1 MSSCVIKRNKE
12 GKITR
17 VLTPSGEVSTLF
29 DKIAG
34 IAAVSDLDK
43 AAEAY
48 MTAYNDKFRSK
59 FGDWVSNAKI
69 EGLRSSLRFRT
80 SSQLFEEYPTW
91 LSGQTTST
99 GQHSTQITST
109 VNTYK
114 KIGDFISNEGLEGK
128 SVLDASSGLGV
139 GTQALRDMGMDVD
152 DVEPYP
158 SSKRIPPTYSRYED
172 IDKKYDYIISNAVLN
187 VIPDDWRSDVLKSM
201 ADKLK
206 VGGKLFIN
214 VRDAKGVSAQKQKIE
229 LDDPSEILVTD
240 SKGNIR
246 AYQKGFTR
254 SSLKEYVER
263 ELGGMFEVE
272 TANPGNSGMASGMTA
287 VVVTRKRPG
296 DLRFRGVSE
305 VKAGMSEKVS
315 GLAKLGTTVNIVSID
330 DIRSEV
336 SDHDYAD
343 MMSKSKGWYDTDT
356 DTITIV
362 ADNIEDEQ
370 DLERTILHE
379 VVAHKGLRDLLGNR
393 FDDTMRKIFDS
404 MDEADQRSYLDRYGD
419 QVIAAEEFMA
429 TLAESNPN
437 SSLWDKIISFVRD
450 ALRSM
455 GIDIKMNDTD
465 MRTLLTRSRDR
476 LSEVDKELSKPMNQ
490 INNLLAYDSG
500 EPRLFFRS
508 DDGKIHESY
517 ANAIKGSSG
526 GRVEAGFLAGS
537 VEESDVPSGTADIS
551 FGSSSITLN
560 NSESFIPILGISSD
574 SNISTRGG
582 FVNYLIKKGLL
593 SGERTRL
600 GDRYYLTGA
609 GNSDGLKIYNAMDA
623 LSRLRN
629 RFGSQ
634 SSEMNV
640 LGSIGFDTE
649 VSNDLDLITT
659 SGEKVTVS
667 RSEIKGMLRQ
677 GKFEELND
685 KYDGFMELALSLMM
699 EDNALYGSNVRG
711 VIENEKAED
720 LQNRTDITN
729 ILSTLGIRVMGMSEY
744 MDKYKMRNG
753 VEPSARALSDMAN
766 GVIALAEGATV
777 EDLNEEVAHFL
788 IDTYRNQQEIDEV
801 LDSVVG
807 TPLWNQFAGRYYE
820 VYGKEYQGEELD
832 RMVKREILGKT
843 LAQRFVPGMEQAVED
858 LASSED
864 AQLSLF
870 GRIIRAIR
878 NFFSTQRS
886 DLNKVLDR
894 IKESALAD
902 DPSAFDVLLL
912 KDSDHLMYSLSDV
925 DVANKL
931 IKNGRSLERLYTRLQ
946 RMRSSQSQRIGE
958 SISLLRDIGEK
969 VRQVGG
975 ELNKNNNLLST
986 KSVIA
991 TAKAEVEYLVTVA
1004 SSLRK
1009 SGKGLDYE
1017 TIQVIDNVYGEIV
1030 PLIRNLRGF
1039 VNNQAADYYG
1049 SNKVGMVEDMDDILR
1064 MAETSMS
1071 DINALRSDRN
1081 EDWLDGQL
1089 RMFNIPERYWNG
1101 IKKLINNI
1109 HKDINVM
1116 SRFFGTLEHSGNA
1129 ILGMLGQRLA
1139 KAHNEAHTEGISN
1152 INKMTRMMKERGWGI
1167 KDNEDLIQKINGKN
1181 SDYLD
1186 SSRDFAKYDLLY
1198 RTEQAKAIID
1208 IYDLKNVMGKTEK
1221 QLIDLLL
1228 SDRGLKV
1235 KTRDDIVGYDGD
1247 KPITKEVYH
1256 VFKPTIQNFDISDM
1270 TFEDQQ
1276 RYLDAINRW
1285 LDENRE
1291 KPMVQAY
1298 YDKIEKVN
1306 KKVEERLGRRVSQA
1320 TSDFM
1325 TRIRR
1330 SRYVAMDKFVRNGKV
1345 DWKAFQSD
1353 PIAWRSYLD
1362 ILRDR
1367 AIAKSEWYSDGTPKE
1382 EGSEALMMSEEIKAW
1397 DEAWAEEFG
1406 NTNEGRKAS
1415 AEFKEILRGIE
1426 RSEGGKAAFEFLLAG
1441 GHLGF
1446 SKDMWGSEEGDY
1458 YENLVDKITEQ
1469 SVSSSRIEKAEEAMA
1484 TINEINDQLRPL
1496 LIQYRD
1502 STRYGEYDFDR
1513 LRGSASLRKI
1523 NELYDRL
1530 AEAKSVINAAASA
1543 EAIEMDMP
1551 DTVESGVTDSY
1562 RNALRDAMAY
1572 DKGMDEIKFAK
1583 EHMSARSR
1591 SQVDRMAAKLSRKK
1605 PSWTTVEVSFLRR
1618 KYGPDFNNKLANDI
1632 AMGKTDKILVEYA
1645 RTRLYPY
1652 MRKYS
1657 PKGYS
1662 DFIRKINNGIYKVS
1676 EFFDAIENGISE
1688 KESVSRFGF
1697 DINMIDLTINN
1708 QWLDE
1713 ADAESSFRNPNY
1725 NPDLGYGYHTPR
1737 FDKYKNEAFFK
1748 KYGIT
1753 NEGEEATINKDKW
1766 EMRKELL
1773 NISRK
1778 AMEDYDERFRN
1789 IYQIPQISKG
1799 GVERM
1804 VQAGVDPKAAI
1815 GNAVR
1820 DIVGERVDDP
1830 IHGQG
1835 QDLGGIDEND
1845 NKYRMIPKY
1854 YLSKLENANDV
1865 SHDFAYS
1872 YSMLSLQATAYKYKR
1887 AALDDVMGYRN
1898 MMLETQYDGGKN
1910 PEATHAYRMFQD
1922 WVNASIYDVRINNKR
1937 AEWNIGNYKV
1947 DLNKLALMFTKFV
1960 SKSNLGFSPFV
1971 AATGALT
1978 GQANFLLEGMVG
1990 QYISKDSMKYAY
2002 GEARKQLSTYV
2013 SEIGDINRTNKLYV
2027 VGEALGVFNVRNRVR
2042 SAAYNKI
2049 WRTLFRDLPFKM
2061 MEVLNS
2067 PLDPQV
2073 IISVMDDTR
2082 LYEGQFWSYSNFK
2095 EMMMKD
2101 RNMSANE
2108 AKRDWE
2114 RLRDYS
2120 MWNMVDVKDGKI
2132 VAKNEANKDII
2143 DRYIPTLSSRVRSM
2157 VQICDGALNEQNR
2170 VGASRNAILNMVLPH
2185 RGWFI
2190 LAVQRAYKK
2199 AGFNFQTNQFE
2210 EGYMR
2215 TLWRFA
2221 GDIYN
2226 MMSEGRMREIH
2237 DVLKEYHSLNPYEQT
2252 NIKRSLVNMAVFAT
2266 MIAIG
2271 RALMGYRED
2280 NEDSWF
2286 GQFITYIGFRTI
2298 NEIASQTSPFMELNA
2313 IDMLQDPLVTAR
2325 KLGDLTDPRNW
2336 DPFATVQTGVYKG
2349 ESKLWRQLMK
2359 FSFGKQWYNI
2369 KTARDIK
2376 QTSDYWLMT
2385 NGMTMGFF
2393 LGGRDKDESGEDANW
2408 YFDRG
2413 R

>member
-59 FGDWVSNAKI
+59 FGDWVSNAKR

-296 DLRFRGVSE
+296 DLRFRDVSE

-455 GIDIKMNDTD
+455 GLDIKMNDTD

-508 DDGKIHESY
+508 DDGKIHDSY
-517 ANAIKGSSG
+517 ANVIKGSSG
-526 GRVEAGFLAGS
+526 GRIEAGFLAGS

-560 NSESFIPILGISSD
+560 NSESFIPVLGISSG

-593 SGERTRL
+593 SGERIRL

-629 RFGSQ
+629 RFGSM

-649 VSNDLDLITT
+649 VNNDLDLITT

-677 GKFEELND
+677 GKFEELNN

-801 LDSVVG
+801 LDSVVD

-1089 RMFNIPERYWNG
+1089 RMFNIPERYWDG
-1101 IKKLINNI
+1101 IKKLVNNI

-1139 KAHNEAHTEGISN
+1139 KAHNEAHIEGISN

-1256 VFKPTIQNFDISDM
+1256 VFKPTIQNFDISNM

-1397 DEAWAEEFG
+1397 DEAWSEEFG

-1469 SVSSSRIEKAEEAMA
+1469 SVSSSRIKKVEEAMA

-1562 RNALRDAMAY
+1562 RNALRDAMVY

-1583 EHMSARSR
+1583 GHMSARSR
-1591 SQVDRMAAKLSRKK
+1591 SQVDRMAAKLSRKN

-1632 AMGKTDKILVEYA
+1632 AMGKADKILVEYA

-1652 MRKYS
+1652 MRRYS

-1662 DFIRKINNGIYKVS
+1662 GFVRKINNGTYKVS
-1676 EFFDAIENGISE
+1676 EFFDAIENGISKE
-1688 KESVSRFGF
+1688 ESVSRFGF
-1697 DINMIDLTINN
+1697 DINMIDLSINN
-1708 QWLDE
+1708 QWLEE

-1820 DIVGERVDDP
+1820 DIVDERVDDP

-1854 YLSKLENANDV
+1854 YLSKLENADDV

-1872 YSMLSLQATAYKYKR
+1872 YSMLSLQATSYKYKR

-2002 GEARKQLSTYV
+2002 GEAQKQLSTYV

-2298 NEIASQTSPFMELNA
+2298 NEIASQASPFMELNA

>member
-59 FGDWVSNAKI
+59 FGDWVSNAKR

-296 DLRFRGVSE
+296 DLRFRDVSE

-455 GIDIKMNDTD
+455 GLDIKMNDTD

-508 DDGKIHESY
+508 DDGKIHDSY
-517 ANAIKGSSG
+517 ANVIKGSSG
-526 GRVEAGFLAGS
+526 GRIEAGFLAGS

-560 NSESFIPILGISSD
+560 NSESFIPVLGISSG

-593 SGERTRL
+593 SGERIRL

-629 RFGSQ
+629 RFGSM

-649 VSNDLDLITT
+649 VNNDLDLITT

-677 GKFEELND
+677 GKFEELNN

-801 LDSVVG
+801 LDSVVD

-1208 IYDLKNVMGKTEK
+1208 IYDLKNVTGKTEK

-1256 VFKPTIQNFDISDM
+1256 IFKPTIQNFDISDM

-1276 RYLDAINRW
+1276 RYLDTINKW

-1469 SVSSSRIEKAEEAMA
+1469 SVSSSRIEKVEEAMA

-1562 RNALRDAMAY
+1562 RNALRDAMVY

-1583 EHMSARSR
+1583 GHMSARSR
-1591 SQVDRMAAKLSRKK
+1591 SQVDRMAAKLSRKN

-1632 AMGKTDKILVEYA
+1632 AMGKADKILVEYA

-1652 MRKYS
+1652 MRRYS

-1662 DFIRKINNGIYKVS
+1662 GFVRKINNGTYKVS
-1676 EFFDAIENGISE
+1676 EFFDAIENGISKE
-1688 KESVSRFGF
+1688 ESVSRFGF

-1835 QDLGGIDEND
+1835 QDLGGLDEND

-2002 GEARKQLSTYV
+2002 GEAQKQLSTYV

>member
-59 FGDWVSNAKI
+59 FGDWVSNAKR

-296 DLRFRGVSE
+296 DLRFRDVSE
-305 VKAGMSEKVS
+305 VKADMSEKVS

-455 GIDIKMNDTD
+455 GLDIKMNDTD

-508 DDGKIHESY
+508 DDGKIHDSY
-517 ANAIKGSSG
+517 ANVIKGSSG
-526 GRVEAGFLAGS
+526 GRIEAGFLAGS

-560 NSESFIPILGISSD
+560 NSDSFIPVLGISSD

-593 SGERTRL
+593 SGERIRL

-629 RFGSQ
+629 RFGSM

-649 VSNDLDLITT
+649 VNNDLDLITT

-677 GKFEELND
+677 GKFEELNN

-753 VEPSARALSDMAN
+753 VDPSARALSDMAN

-777 EDLNEEVAHFL
+777 EDLNEEVSHFL
-788 IDTYRNQQEIDEV
+788 IDTYRNQQEIDEI
-801 LDSVVG
+801 LDSVEG
-807 TPLWNQFAGRYYE
+807 TSLWNQFAGRYYE

-858 LASSED
+858 LASDED

-870 GRIIRAIR
+870 GRMVRAIR
-878 NFFSTQRS
+878 NFFSSQRS

-912 KDSDHLMYSLSDV
+912 KDNGHLMYSLSDV

-931 IKNGRSLERLYTRLQ
+931 IRNGRSLERLYARLQ

-958 SISLLRDIGEK
+958 SITLLRDIGEK

-975 ELNKNNNLLST
+975 ELSKNNNLLST
-986 KSVIA
+986 KSVVA

-1004 SSLRK
+1004 NSLRK
-1009 SGKGLDYE
+1009 SDKGLDYE

-1039 VNNQAADYYG
+1039 VNNQAADYY
-1049 SNKVGMVEDMDDILR
+1049 SNDKVGMVEDMDDILR

-1139 KAHNEAHTEGISN
+1139 KAYNDAHVEGVAN
-1152 INKMTRMMKERGWGI
+1152 INKMTKMMKERGWGI

-1256 VFKPTIQNFDISDM
+1256 IFKPTIQNFDISDM

-1298 YDKIEKVN
+1298 YDKIENVN

-1325 TRIRR
+1325 SRIRR
-1330 SRYVAMDKFVRNGKV
+1330 SRYVAMDKFVKDGKV
-1345 DWKAFQSD
+1345 DWSAFQSD

-1382 EGSEALMMSEEIKAW
+1382 AGSEALMMSEEIKAW
-1397 DEAWAEEFG
+1397 DEAWTEEFG

-1469 SVSSSRIEKAEEAMA
+1469 SVSSSRIEKVEEAMA

-1591 SQVDRMAAKLSRKK
+1591 SQVDRMAAKLSQKN
-1605 PSWTTVEVSFLRR
+1605 PSWTSMETMFLRK
-1618 KYGPDFNNKLANDI
+1618 KYGPDFSDKLANDI
-1632 AMGKTDKILVEYA
+1632 AMGKANEVLVEYA

-1662 DFIRKINNGIYKVS
+1662 DFVRKINNGTYKVS
-1676 EFFDAIENGISE
+1676 EFFDAIENGISKE
-1688 KESVSRFGF
+1688 ESVSRFGF

-1773 NISRK
+1773 NISRR

-1835 QDLGGIDEND
+1835 QDLGGLDEND

-1854 YLSKLENANDV
+1854 YLSKLENADDV

-1872 YSMLSLQATAYKYKR
+1872 YSMLSLQATSYKYKR

-1937 AEWNIGNYKV
+1937 TEWNIGNYKV

-2002 GEARKQLSTYV
+2002 GEAQKQLSTYV

-2120 MWNMVDVKDGKI
+2120 IWNLVNVKDGKI

-2190 LAVQRAYKK
+2190 LAIQRAYKK

-2226 MMSEGRMREIH
+2226 MMSEGRMKEIH

-2252 NIKRSLVNMAVFAT
+2252 NIKRSLINMAVFAT

-2393 LGGRDKDESGEDANW
+2393 LGGRNKDESGEDANW

>member
-59 FGDWVSNAKI
+59 FGDWVSNAKR

-296 DLRFRGVSE
+296 DLRFRDVSE

-455 GIDIKMNDTD
+455 GLDIKMNDTD

-508 DDGKIHESY
+508 DDGKIHDSY
-517 ANAIKGSSG
+517 ANVIKGSSG
-526 GRVEAGFLAGS
+526 GRIEAGFLAGS

-560 NSESFIPILGISSD
+560 NSESFIPVLGISSG

-593 SGERTRL
+593 SGERIRL

-629 RFGSQ
+629 RFGSM

-649 VSNDLDLITT
+649 VNNDLDLITT

-677 GKFEELND
+677 GKFEELNN

-801 LDSVVG
+801 LDSVVD

-1089 RMFNIPERYWNG
+1089 RMFNIPERYWDG
-1101 IKKLINNI
+1101 IKKLVNNI

-1208 IYDLKNVMGKTEK
+1208 IYDLKNVTGKTEK

-1256 VFKPTIQNFDISDM
+1256 IFKPTIQNFDISDM

-1276 RYLDAINRW
+1276 RYLDTINKW

-1469 SVSSSRIEKAEEAMA
+1469 SVSSSRIEKVEEAMA

-1591 SQVDRMAAKLSRKK
+1591 SQVERMASKLSRKN
-1605 PSWTTVEVSFLRR
+1605 PSWTTVEVAFFRK

-1632 AMGKTDKILVEYA
+1632 AMGKANSILIEYA

-1662 DFIRKINNGIYKVS
+1662 DFVRKINNGTYKVS
-1676 EFFDAIENGISE
+1676 EFFDAIENGISKE
-1688 KESVSRFGF
+1688 ESVSRFGF

-1854 YLSKLENANDV
+1854 YLSKLENADDV

-1872 YSMLSLQATAYKYKR
+1872 YSMLSLQATSYKYKR

-2002 GEARKQLSTYV
+2002 GEAQKQLSTYV

>member
-1 MSSCVIKRNKE
+1 MSSCVIKRNSK

-59 FGDWVSNAKI
+59 FGDWVSNAKR

-139 GTQALRDMGMDVD
+139 GTQALRDMGMNVD

-296 DLRFRGVSE
+296 DLRFRDVSE

-455 GIDIKMNDTD
+455 GLDIKMNDTD

-508 DDGKIHESY
+508 DDGKIHDSY

-526 GRVEAGFLAGS
+526 GRIEAGFLAGS

-551 FGSSSITLN
+551 FGLSSITLN
-560 NSESFIPILGISSD
+560 NSDSFIPVLGISSD

-582 FVNYLIKKGLL
+582 FINYLIKKGML
-593 SGERTRL
+593 SGERIRL

-609 GNSDGLKIYNAMDA
+609 GNSDGLKIYNAMNA
-623 LSRLRN
+623 LSSLRN

-667 RSEIKGMLRQ
+667 RPEIKGMLRQ
-677 GKFEELND
+677 GKFEELNN

-729 ILSTLGIRVMGMSEY
+729 ILSTLGVRVMGMSEY

-753 VEPSARALSDMAN
+753 VDPSARALSDMAN

-807 TPLWNQFAGRYYE
+807 TSLWNQFAGRYYE

-858 LASSED
+858 LTSSED

-1009 SGKGLDYE
+1009 SDKGLDYE

-1049 SNKVGMVEDMDDILR
+1049 VNKVGMVEDMDDILR

-1071 DINALRSDRN
+1071 DINALKSDRN

-1101 IKKLINNI
+1101 IKKLVDNI

-1139 KAHNEAHTEGISN
+1139 KAHSEAHTEGISN

-1208 IYDLKNVMGKTEK
+1208 IYDLKNVTGKTEK

-1228 SDRGLKV
+1228 SDRGLNV

-1469 SVSSSRIEKAEEAMA
+1469 SVSSSRIEKVEEAMA

-1591 SQVDRMAAKLSRKK
+1591 SQVERMASKLSRKN

-1632 AMGKTDKILVEYA
+1632 AMGKADKILVEYA

-1662 DFIRKINNGIYKVS
+1662 GFVRKINNGTYKVS
-1676 EFFDAIENGISE
+1676 EFFDAMENGISKE
-1688 KESVSRFGF
+1688 ESVSRFGF
-1697 DINMIDLTINN
+1697 DINMIDLSINN
-1708 QWLDE
+1708 QWLEE

-1835 QDLGGIDEND
+1835 QDLGELDEND

-1854 YLSKLENANDV
+1854 YLSKLENADDV

-1872 YSMLSLQATAYKYKR
+1872 YSMLSLQATSYKYKR

-1898 MMLETQYDGGKN
+1898 KMLEIQYDGGKN

-1937 AEWNIGNYKV
+1937 AEWNIGNYRV

-2002 GEARKQLSTYV
+2002 GEAQKQLSTYV

-2067 PLDPQV
+2067 PLGPQV

-2108 AKRDWE
+2108 AKRNWE

-2157 VQICDGALNEQNR
+2157 AQICDGALNEQNQ
-2170 VGASRNAILNMVLPH
+2170 VGASRNAILNMALLH

-2190 LAVQRAYKK
+2190 LAIQRAYKK

-2226 MMSEGRMREIH
+2226 MMSEGRMKEIH

-2252 NIKRSLVNMAVFAT
+2252 NIKRSLINMAVFAT

-2359 FSFGKQWYNI
+2359 FSFGKQWYNV

>member
-59 FGDWVSNAKI
+59 FGDWVSNAKR

-229 LDDPSEILVTD
+229 LDDPSEIFVTD

-296 DLRFRGVSE
+296 DLRFRDVSE

-455 GIDIKMNDTD
+455 GLDIKMNDTD

-508 DDGKIHESY
+508 DDGKIHDSY
-517 ANAIKGSSG
+517 ANVIKGSSG
-526 GRVEAGFLAGS
+526 GRIEAGFLAGS

-560 NSESFIPILGISSD
+560 NSESFIPVLGISSG

-593 SGERTRL
+593 SGERIRL

-629 RFGSQ
+629 RFGSM

-649 VSNDLDLITT
+649 VNNDLDLITT

-677 GKFEELND
+677 GKFEELNN
-685 KYDGFMELALSLMM
+685 KYDGFMELSLSLMM

-1139 KAHNEAHTEGISN
+1139 KAHNEAHIEGISN

-1208 IYDLKNVMGKTEK
+1208 IYDLKNVTGKTEK

-1228 SDRGLKV
+1228 SDRGLNV

-1330 SRYVAMDKFVRNGKV
+1330 SRYVAMGKFVRNGKV

-1469 SVSSSRIEKAEEAMA
+1469 SVSSSRIEKVEEAMA

-1530 AEAKSVINAAASA
+1530 AEAKSVINAAAFA

-1562 RNALRDAMAY
+1562 RNALRDAMVY

-1583 EHMSARSR
+1583 GHMSARSR
-1591 SQVDRMAAKLSRKK
+1591 SQVDRMAAKLSRKN

-1632 AMGKTDKILVEYA
+1632 AMGKANSILIEYA

-1662 DFIRKINNGIYKVS
+1662 DFVRKINNGTYKVS
-1676 EFFDAIENGISE
+1676 EFFDAMENGISKE
-1688 KESVSRFGF
+1688 ESVSRFGF
-1697 DINMIDLTINN
+1697 DINMIDLSINN
-1708 QWLDE
+1708 QWLEE

-1835 QDLGGIDEND
+1835 QDLGELDEND

-1854 YLSKLENANDV
+1854 YLSKLENADDV

-1872 YSMLSLQATAYKYKR
+1872 YSMLSLQAAAYKHKR

-1937 AEWNIGNYKV
+1937 IEWNVGSYKV

-2002 GEARKQLSTYV
+2002 GEAQKQLSTYV

-2108 AKRDWE
+2108 VKRDWE

>member
-59 FGDWVSNAKI
+59 FGDWVSNAKR

-296 DLRFRGVSE
+296 DLRFRDVSE

-455 GIDIKMNDTD
+455 GLDIKMNDTD

-508 DDGKIHESY
+508 DDGKIHDSY
-517 ANAIKGSSG
+517 ANVIKGSSG
-526 GRVEAGFLAGS
+526 GRIEAGFLAGS

-560 NSESFIPILGISSD
+560 NSESFIPVLGISSG

-593 SGERTRL
+593 SGERIRL

-629 RFGSQ
+629 RFGSM

-649 VSNDLDLITT
+649 VNNDLDLITT

-677 GKFEELND
+677 GKFEELNN

-801 LDSVVG
+801 LDSVVD

-1139 KAHNEAHTEGISN
+1139 KAHNEAHIEGISN

-1256 VFKPTIQNFDISDM
+1256 VFKPTIQNFDISNM

-1397 DEAWAEEFG
+1397 DEAWSEEFG

-1469 SVSSSRIEKAEEAMA
+1469 SVSSSRIEKVEEAMA

-1562 RNALRDAMAY
+1562 RNALRDAMVY

-1583 EHMSARSR
+1583 GHMSARSR
-1591 SQVDRMAAKLSRKK
+1591 SQVDRMAAKLSRKN

-1632 AMGKTDKILVEYA
+1632 AMGKADKILVEYA

-1652 MRKYS
+1652 MRRYS

-1662 DFIRKINNGIYKVS
+1662 GFVRKINNGTYKVS
-1676 EFFDAIENGISE
+1676 EFFDAIENGISKE
-1688 KESVSRFGF
+1688 ESVSRFGF
-1697 DINMIDLTINN
+1697 DINMIDLSINN
-1708 QWLDE
+1708 QWLEE

-1854 YLSKLENANDV
+1854 YLSKLENADDV

-1872 YSMLSLQATAYKYKR
+1872 YSMLSLQATSYKYKR

-2002 GEARKQLSTYV
+2002 GEAQKQLSTYV

-2298 NEIASQTSPFMELNA
+2298 NEIASQASPFMELNA

>member
-59 FGDWVSNAKI
+59 FGDWVSNAKR

-296 DLRFRGVSE
+296 DLRFRDVSE
-305 VKAGMSEKVS
+305 VKADMSEKVS

-455 GIDIKMNDTD
+455 GLDIKMNDTD

-508 DDGKIHESY
+508 DDGKIHDSY
-517 ANAIKGSSG
+517 ANVIKGSSG
-526 GRVEAGFLAGS
+526 GRIEAGFLAGS

-560 NSESFIPILGISSD
+560 NSDSFIPVLGISSD

-593 SGERTRL
+593 SGERIRL

-629 RFGSQ
+629 RFGSM

-649 VSNDLDLITT
+649 VNNDLDLITT

-677 GKFEELND
+677 GKFEELNN

-753 VEPSARALSDMAN
+753 VDPSARALSDMAN

-777 EDLNEEVAHFL
+777 EDLNEEVSHFL
-788 IDTYRNQQEIDEV
+788 IDTYRNQQEIDEI
-801 LDSVVG
+801 LDSVEG
-807 TPLWNQFAGRYYE
+807 TSLWNQFAGRYYE

-858 LASSED
+858 LASDED

-870 GRIIRAIR
+870 GRMVRAIR
-878 NFFSTQRS
+878 NFFSSQRS

-912 KDSDHLMYSLSDV
+912 KDNGHLMYSLSDV

-931 IKNGRSLERLYTRLQ
+931 IRNGRSLERLYARLQ

-958 SISLLRDIGEK
+958 SITLLRDIGEK

-975 ELNKNNNLLST
+975 ELSKNNNLLST
-986 KSVIA
+986 KSVVA

-1004 SSLRK
+1004 NSLRK
-1009 SGKGLDYE
+1009 SDKGLDYE

-1039 VNNQAADYYG
+1039 VNNQAADYY
-1049 SNKVGMVEDMDDILR
+1049 SNDKVGMVEDMDDILR

-1139 KAHNEAHTEGISN
+1139 KAYNDAHVEGVAN
-1152 INKMTRMMKERGWGI
+1152 INKMTKMMKERGWGI

-1256 VFKPTIQNFDISDM
+1256 IFKPTIQNFDISDM

-1298 YDKIEKVN
+1298 YDKIENVN

-1325 TRIRR
+1325 SRIRR
-1330 SRYVAMDKFVRNGKV
+1330 SRYVAMDKFVKDGKV
-1345 DWKAFQSD
+1345 DWSAFQSD

-1382 EGSEALMMSEEIKAW
+1382 AGSEALMMSEEIKAW
-1397 DEAWAEEFG
+1397 DEAWTEEFG

-1469 SVSSSRIEKAEEAMA
+1469 SVSSSRIEKVEEAMA

-1591 SQVDRMAAKLSRKK
+1591 SQVDRMAAKLSQKN
-1605 PSWTTVEVSFLRR
+1605 PSWTSMETMFLRK
-1618 KYGPDFNNKLANDI
+1618 KYGPDFSDKLANDI
-1632 AMGKTDKILVEYA
+1632 AMGKANEVLVEYA

-1662 DFIRKINNGIYKVS
+1662 DFVRKINNGTYKVS
-1676 EFFDAIENGISE
+1676 EFFDAIENGISKE
-1688 KESVSRFGF
+1688 ESVSRFGF

-1872 YSMLSLQATAYKYKR
+1872 YSMLSLQATSYKYKR

-1937 AEWNIGNYKV
+1937 TEWNIGNYKV

-2002 GEARKQLSTYV
+2002 GEAQKQLSTYV

>member
-43 AAEAY
+43 AAGAY
-48 MTAYNDKFRSK
+48 MTTYNDKFRSR
-59 FGDWVSNAKI
+59 FGDWVSNAKRD
-69 EGLRSSLRFRT
+69 GLRSSLRFRA

-114 KIGDFISNEGLEGK
+114 KIGDFISNKGLEGK

-206 VGGKLFIN
+206 VGGRLFIN
-214 VRDAKGVSAQKQKIE
+214 VRDAKSVSSQKQKIE
-229 LDDPSEILVTD
+229 LDDPAEILVTD

-263 ELGGMFEVE
+263 ELGDMFEVE

-287 VVVTRKRPG
+287 VVVTREKAG
-296 DLRFRGVSE
+296 DLRFRNVGDA
-305 VKAGMSEKVS
+305 KAGMLSKAADVS
-315 GLAKLGTTVNIVSID
+315 KIGAPVNIVSID
-330 DIRSEV
+330 DIRNGV
-336 SDHDYAD
+336 SDPDYAN
-343 MMSKSKGWYDTDT
+343 MMSRSKGWYDTET
-356 DTITIV
+356 DTVTIV

-370 DLERTILHE
+370 DMERTILHE
-379 VVAHKGLRDLLGNR
+379 VVAHKGLRGLLGDR

-404 MDEADQRSYLDRYGD
+404 MDEADQRSYLDQYGD

-429 TLAESNPN
+429 TLSEANP
-437 SSLWDKIISFVRD
+437 STSLWERIISFIRD
-450 ALRSM
+450 AIRSM

-465 MRTLLTRSRDR
+465 MRTLLTRSMDR
-476 LSEVDKELSKPMNQ
+476 LSEVDKELGKPMNHV
-490 INNLLAYDSG
+490 NDLLTYDSG
-500 EPRLFFRS
+500 EPMLFFRS
-508 DDGKIHESY
+508 DDGKIHDSY

-526 GRVEAGFLAGS
+526 GRVEAGFLVGS
-537 VEESDVPSGTADIS
+537 VEESDIPSGTTDIS

-560 NSESFIPILGISSD
+560 NSDSFIPVLGISSD

-582 FVNYLIKKGLL
+582 FVNYLIKKDLL
-593 SGERTRL
+593 SGERIRL

-659 SGEKVTVS
+659 SGEKVTVN

-677 GKFEELND
+677 GKFEELNN

-801 LDSVVG
+801 LDSVVD

-1208 IYDLKNVMGKTEK
+1208 IYDLKNVTGKTEK

-1298 YDKIEKVN
+1298 YDKIEKVD

-1330 SRYVAMDKFVRNGKV
+1330 GRYVAMDKFVRNGKV

-1406 NTNEGRKAS
+1406 DTNEGRKAS

-1469 SVSSSRIEKAEEAMA
+1469 SVSSSRIEKVEEAMA

-1583 EHMSARSR
+1583 EHMSARFR
-1591 SQVDRMAAKLSRKK
+1591 SQVDRMAAKLSRKN

-1632 AMGKTDKILVEYA
+1632 AMGKTGEILVEYA

-1662 DFIRKINNGIYKVS
+1662 GFVRKINNGTYKVS
-1676 EFFDAIENGISE
+1676 EFFDAIENGISKE
-1688 KESVSRFGF
+1688 ESVSRFGF

-1854 YLSKLENANDV
+1854 YLSKLENADDV

-1872 YSMLSLQATAYKYKR
+1872 YSMLSLQATSYKYKR

-2002 GEARKQLSTYV
+2002 GEAQKQLSTYV

-2108 AKRDWE
+2108 VKRDWE

-2132 VAKNEANKDII
+2132 VAKNEANKDIV

>member
-59 FGDWVSNAKI
+59 FGDWVSNAKR

-455 GIDIKMNDTD
+455 GLDIKMNDTD

-500 EPRLFFRS
+500 EPMLFFRS
-508 DDGKIHESY
+508 DDGKIHDSY
-517 ANAIKGSSG
+517 ANVIKGSSG
-526 GRVEAGFLAGS
+526 GRIEAGFLAGS

-560 NSESFIPILGISSD
+560 NSESFIPVLGISSG

-593 SGERTRL
+593 SGERIRL

-629 RFGSQ
+629 RFGSM

-649 VSNDLDLITT
+649 VNNDLDLITT

-677 GKFEELND
+677 GKFEELNN

-1017 TIQVIDNVYGEIV
+1017 TMQVIDNVYGEIV
-1030 PLIRNLRGF
+1030 PLVRNLRGF

-1071 DINALRSDRN
+1071 DINALKSDRN

-1139 KAHNEAHTEGISN
+1139 KAHNEAHIEGISN

-1208 IYDLKNVMGKTEK
+1208 IYDLKNVTGKTEK

-1256 VFKPTIQNFDISDM
+1256 IFKPTIQNFDISDM

-1276 RYLDAINRW
+1276 RYLDTINKW

-1397 DEAWAEEFG
+1397 DEAWSEEFG

-1469 SVSSSRIEKAEEAMA
+1469 SVSSSRIEKVEEAMA

-1530 AEAKSVINAAASA
+1530 AEAKSVINAAAYA
-1543 EAIEMDMP
+1543 EDIEMDMP

-1572 DKGMDEIKFAK
+1572 DNGMDEIKFAK
-1583 EHMSARSR
+1583 EHMSARFR
-1591 SQVDRMAAKLSRKK
+1591 SQVERMASKLSRKN
-1605 PSWTTVEVSFLRR
+1605 PSWTTVEVAFFRK
-1618 KYGPDFNNKLANDI
+1618 KYGLDFNNKLANDI
-1632 AMGKTDKILVEYA
+1632 AMGKANSILIEYA

-1662 DFIRKINNGIYKVS
+1662 GFVRKINNGTYKVS
-1676 EFFDAIENGISE
+1676 EFFDAMENGISKE
-1688 KESVSRFGF
+1688 ESVSRFGF
-1697 DINMIDLTINN
+1697 DINMIDLSINN
-1708 QWLDE
+1708 QWLEE

-1887 AALDDVMGYRN
+1887 VALDDVMGYRN

-2002 GEARKQLSTYV
+2002 GEAQKQLSTYV

-2393 LGGRDKDESGEDANW
+2393 LGGRNKDESGEDANW

>member
-59 FGDWVSNAKI
+59 FGDWVSNAKR

-296 DLRFRGVSE
+296 DLRFRDVSE

-455 GIDIKMNDTD
+455 GLDIKMNDTD

-560 NSESFIPILGISSD
+560 NSESFIPVLGISSNSD
-574 SNISTRGG
+574 VSTRGG
-582 FVNYLIKKGLL
+582 FVNYLIKKGML
-593 SGERTRL
+593 SGERIRL

-623 LSRLRN
+623 FSSLKN

-634 SSEMNV
+634 SSEMNA

-677 GKFEELND
+677 GKFEELNN

-753 VEPSARALSDMAN
+753 VDPSARALSDMAN

-858 LASSED
+858 LTSSED

-870 GRIIRAIR
+870 GRMVRAIR
-878 NFFSTQRS
+878 NFFSSQRS

-912 KDSDHLMYSLSDV
+912 KDSDHLMYSLSDI

-1009 SGKGLDYE
+1009 SDKGLDYE

-1049 SNKVGMVEDMDDILR
+1049 NNKVGMVEDMDDILR

-1139 KAHNEAHTEGISN
+1139 KAYNDAHVEGVAN
-1152 INKMTRMMKERGWGI
+1152 INKMTKMMKERGWGI

-1208 IYDLKNVMGKTEK
+1208 IYDLKKVTGKTEK
-1221 QLIDLLL
+1221 QLVDMLL
-1228 SDRGLKV
+1228 SDKGLKV
-1235 KTRDDIVGYDGD
+1235 KTRDDIIGYDGD
-1247 KPITKEVYH
+1247 KPITKEVNH
-1256 VFKPTIQNFDISDM
+1256 IFKPSIQNFDISVM

-1469 SVSSSRIEKAEEAMA
+1469 SVSSSRIEKVEEAMA

-1543 EAIEMDMP
+1543 EDIEMNMP

-1562 RNALRDAMAY
+1562 RNALRDAVTY

-1591 SQVDRMAAKLSRKK
+1591 SQVDRMAAKLSLKN
-1605 PSWTTVEVSFLRR
+1605 PSWTFIETLFLRK
-1618 KYGPDFNNKLANDI
+1618 KYGPDFSDKLANDI
-1632 AMGKTDKILVEYA
+1632 AMGKANSILIEYA

-1662 DFIRKINNGIYKVS
+1662 DFVRKINNGTYKVS
-1676 EFFDAIENGISE
+1676 EFFDAMENGISKE
-1688 KESVSRFGF
+1688 ESVSRFGF
-1697 DINMIDLTINN
+1697 DINMIDLSINN
-1708 QWLDE
+1708 QWLEE

-1835 QDLGGIDEND
+1835 QDLGELDEND

-1854 YLSKLENANDV
+1854 YLSKLENADDV

-1872 YSMLSLQATAYKYKR
+1872 YSMLSLQAAAYKHKR

-1937 AEWNIGNYKV
+1937 IEWNVGSYKV

-1978 GQANFLLEGMVG
+1978 GRANFLLEGMVG

-2002 GEARKQLSTYV
+2002 GEAQKQLSTYV

-2298 NEIASQTSPFMELNA
+2298 NEIASQTSPFMELNT

>member
-296 DLRFRGVSE
+296 DLRFRDVSE

-455 GIDIKMNDTD
+455 GLDIKMNDTD

-508 DDGKIHESY
+508 DDGKIHDSY
-517 ANAIKGSSG
+517 ANVIKGSSG
-526 GRVEAGFLAGS
+526 GRIEAGFWAGS

-560 NSESFIPILGISSD
+560 NSESFIPVLGISSG
-574 SNISTRGG
+574 SNISTHGG

-593 SGERTRL
+593 SGERIRL

-629 RFGSQ
+629 RFGSM

-649 VSNDLDLITT
+649 VNNDLDLITT

-677 GKFEELND
+677 GKFEELNN

-801 LDSVVG
+801 LDSVVD

-1139 KAHNEAHTEGISN
+1139 KAHNEAHIEGISN

-1208 IYDLKNVMGKTEK
+1208 IYDLKNVTGKTEK

-1235 KTRDDIVGYDGD
+1235 TRDDIVGYDGD

-1256 VFKPTIQNFDISDM
+1256 IFKPTIQNFDISDM

-1276 RYLDAINRW
+1276 RYLDTINKW

-1382 EGSEALMMSEEIKAW
+1382 EGSEALMMSDEIKAW

-1469 SVSSSRIEKAEEAMA
+1469 SVSSSRIEKVEEAMA

-1543 EAIEMDMP
+1543 EDIEMDMP

-1572 DKGMDEIKFAK
+1572 DNGMDEIKFAK

-1591 SQVDRMAAKLSRKK
+1591 SQVERMASKLSRKN
-1605 PSWTTVEVSFLRR
+1605 PSWTTVEVAFFRK
-1618 KYGPDFNNKLANDI
+1618 KYGLDFNNKLANDI
-1632 AMGKTDKILVEYA
+1632 AMGKANSILIEYA

-1662 DFIRKINNGIYKVS
+1662 GFVRKINNGTYKVS
-1676 EFFDAIENGISE
+1676 EFFDAMENGISKE
-1688 KESVSRFGF
+1688 ESVSRFGF
-1697 DINMIDLTINN
+1697 DINMIDLSINN
-1708 QWLDE
+1708 QWLEE

-1854 YLSKLENANDV
+1854 YLSKLENADDV

-1872 YSMLSLQATAYKYKR
+1872 YSMLSLQATSYKYKR

-2002 GEARKQLSTYV
+2002 GEAQKQLSTYV

-2215 TLWRFA
+2215 TLWRLA
-2221 GDIYN
+2221 GNVYGS
-2226 MMSEGRMREIH
+2226 MSEGRMGEAY
-2237 DVLKEYHSLNPYEQT
+2237 DVLKEEYDKLTPYEQI
-2252 NIKRSLVNMAVFAT
+2252 NIKRSIINMAVFAT
-2266 MIAIG
+2266 MMAIG

-2393 LGGRDKDESGEDANW
+2393 LGGRNKDESGEDANW

>member
-59 FGDWVSNAKI
+59 FGDWVSNAKR

-296 DLRFRGVSE
+296 DLRFRDVSE

-455 GIDIKMNDTD
+455 GLDIKMNDTD
-465 MRTLLTRSRDR
+465 MRTFLTRSRDR

-508 DDGKIHESY
+508 DDGKIHDSY
-517 ANAIKGSSG
+517 ANVIKGSSG
-526 GRVEAGFLAGS
+526 GRIEAGFLAGS

-560 NSESFIPILGISSD
+560 NSESFIPVLGISSG

-593 SGERTRL
+593 SGERIRL

-629 RFGSQ
+629 RFGSM

-649 VSNDLDLITT
+649 VNNDLDLITT

-677 GKFEELND
+677 GKFEELNN

-801 LDSVVG
+801 LDSVVD

-1089 RMFNIPERYWNG
+1089 RMFNIPERYWDG
-1101 IKKLINNI
+1101 IKKLVNNI

-1139 KAHNEAHTEGISN
+1139 KAHNEAHIEGISN

-1256 VFKPTIQNFDISDM
+1256 VFKPTIQNFDISNM

-1397 DEAWAEEFG
+1397 DEAWSEEFG

-1469 SVSSSRIEKAEEAMA
+1469 SVSSSRIEKVEEAMA

-1562 RNALRDAMAY
+1562 RNALRDAMVY

-1583 EHMSARSR
+1583 GHMSARSR
-1591 SQVDRMAAKLSRKK
+1591 SQVDRMAAKLSRKN

-1632 AMGKTDKILVEYA
+1632 AMGKADKILVEYA

-1652 MRKYS
+1652 MRRYS

-1662 DFIRKINNGIYKVS
+1662 GFVRKINNGTYKVS
-1676 EFFDAIENGISE
+1676 EFFDAIENGISKE
-1688 KESVSRFGF
+1688 ESVSRFGF
-1697 DINMIDLTINN
+1697 DINMIDLSINN
-1708 QWLDE
+1708 QWLEE

-1854 YLSKLENANDV
+1854 YLSKLENADDV

-1872 YSMLSLQATAYKYKR
+1872 YSMLSLQATSYKYKR

-2002 GEARKQLSTYV
+2002 GEAQKQLSTYV

-2369 KTARDIK
+2369 KAARDIK

>member
-59 FGDWVSNAKI
+59 FGDWVSNAKR

-296 DLRFRGVSE
+296 DLRFRDVSE

-356 DTITIV
+356 DTINIV

-455 GIDIKMNDTD
+455 GLDIKMNDTD

-508 DDGKIHESY
+508 DDGKIHDSY
-517 ANAIKGSSG
+517 ANVIKGSSG
-526 GRVEAGFLAGS
+526 GRIEAGFLAGS

-560 NSESFIPILGISSD
+560 NSESFIPVLGISSG

-593 SGERTRL
+593 SGERIRL

-629 RFGSQ
+629 RFGSM

-649 VSNDLDLITT
+649 VNNDLDLITT

-677 GKFEELND
+677 GKFEELNN

-801 LDSVVG
+801 LDSVVD

-1030 PLIRNLRGF
+1030 PLIRNLRRF

-1089 RMFNIPERYWNG
+1089 RMFNIPERYWDG
-1101 IKKLINNI
+1101 IKKLVNNI

-1139 KAHNEAHTEGISN
+1139 KAHNEAHIEGISN

-1256 VFKPTIQNFDISDM
+1256 VFKPTIQNFDISNM

-1469 SVSSSRIEKAEEAMA
+1469 SVSSSRIEKVEEAMA

-1562 RNALRDAMAY
+1562 RNALRDAMVY

-1583 EHMSARSR
+1583 GHMSARSR
-1591 SQVDRMAAKLSRKK
+1591 SQVDRMAAKLSRKN

-1632 AMGKTDKILVEYA
+1632 AMGKADKILVEYA

-1652 MRKYS
+1652 MRRYS

-1662 DFIRKINNGIYKVS
+1662 GFVRKINNGTYKVS
-1676 EFFDAIENGISE
+1676 EFFDAIENGISKE
-1688 KESVSRFGF
+1688 ESVSRFGF
-1697 DINMIDLTINN
+1697 DINMIDLSINN
-1708 QWLDE
+1708 QWLEE

-1820 DIVGERVDDP
+1820 DIVGERVDDS

-1854 YLSKLENANDV
+1854 YLSKLENADDV

-1872 YSMLSLQATAYKYKR
+1872 YSMLSLQATSYKYKR

-2002 GEARKQLSTYV
+2002 GEAQKQLSTYV

-2170 VGASRNAILNMVLPH
+2170 VGASRNAILNMVLLH

-2210 EGYMR
+2210 EGHMR

>member
-59 FGDWVSNAKI
+59 FGDWVSNAKR

-296 DLRFRGVSE
+296 DLRFRDVSE

-393 FDDTMRKIFDS
+393 FDDTMKKIFDS

-455 GIDIKMNDTD
+455 GLDIKMNDTD

-508 DDGKIHESY
+508 DDGKIHDSY
-517 ANAIKGSSG
+517 ANVIKGSSG
-526 GRVEAGFLAGS
+526 GRIEAGFLAGS

-560 NSESFIPILGISSD
+560 NSESFIPVLGISSG

-593 SGERTRL
+593 SGERIRL

-629 RFGSQ
+629 RFGSM

-649 VSNDLDLITT
+649 VNNDLDLITT

-677 GKFEELND
+677 GKFEELNN

-801 LDSVVG
+801 LDSVVD

-820 VYGKEYQGEELD
+820 VYRKEYQGEELD

-1089 RMFNIPERYWNG
+1089 RMFNIPERYWDG
-1101 IKKLINNI
+1101 IKKLVNNI

-1139 KAHNEAHTEGISN
+1139 KAHNEAHIEGISN

-1256 VFKPTIQNFDISDM
+1256 VFKPTIQNFDISNM

-1397 DEAWAEEFG
+1397 DEAWSEEFG
-1406 NTNEGRKAS
+1406 NINEGRKAS

-1469 SVSSSRIEKAEEAMA
+1469 SVSSSRIEKVEEAMA

-1562 RNALRDAMAY
+1562 RNALRDAMVY

-1583 EHMSARSR
+1583 GHMSARSR
-1591 SQVDRMAAKLSRKK
+1591 SQVDRMAAKLSRKN

-1632 AMGKTDKILVEYA
+1632 AMGKADKILVEYA

-1652 MRKYS
+1652 MRRYS

-1662 DFIRKINNGIYKVS
+1662 GFVRKINNGTYKVS
-1676 EFFDAIENGISE
+1676 EFFDAIENGISKE
-1688 KESVSRFGF
+1688 ESVSRFGF
-1697 DINMIDLTINN
+1697 DINMIDLSINN
-1708 QWLDE
+1708 QWLEE

-1854 YLSKLENANDV
+1854 YLSKLENADDV

-1872 YSMLSLQATAYKYKR
+1872 YSMLSLQATSYKYKR

-2002 GEARKQLSTYV
+2002 GEAQKQLSTYV

-2298 NEIASQTSPFMELNA
+2298 NEIASQASPFMELNA

>member
-59 FGDWVSNAKI
+59 FGDWVSNAKR

-296 DLRFRGVSE
+296 DLRFRDVSE

-455 GIDIKMNDTD
+455 GLDIKMNDTD

-508 DDGKIHESY
+508 DDGKIHDSY
-517 ANAIKGSSG
+517 ANVIKGSSG
-526 GRVEAGFLAGS
+526 GRIEAGFLAGS

-560 NSESFIPILGISSD
+560 NSESFIPVLGISSG

-593 SGERTRL
+593 SGERIRL

-629 RFGSQ
+629 RFGSM

-649 VSNDLDLITT
+649 VNNDLDLITT

-677 GKFEELND
+677 GKFEELNN

-807 TPLWNQFAGRYYE
+807 MPLWNQFAGRYYE

-931 IKNGRSLERLYTRLQ
+931 IKNGRSLEMLYTRLQ

-1089 RMFNIPERYWNG
+1089 RMFNILERYWNG

-1139 KAHNEAHTEGISN
+1139 KAHNEAHIEGISN

-1208 IYDLKNVMGKTEK
+1208 IYDLKNVTGKTEK

-1228 SDRGLKV
+1228 SDRGLNV

-1330 SRYVAMDKFVRNGKV
+1330 SRYVAMGKFVRNGKV

-1469 SVSSSRIEKAEEAMA
+1469 SVSSSRIEKVEEAMA

-1543 EAIEMDMP
+1543 EDIEMDMP

-1572 DKGMDEIKFAK
+1572 DNGMDEIKFAK

-1591 SQVDRMAAKLSRKK
+1591 SQVERMASKLSRKN
-1605 PSWTTVEVSFLRR
+1605 PSWTTVEVAFFRK

-1632 AMGKTDKILVEYA
+1632 AMGKANSILIEYA

-1662 DFIRKINNGIYKVS
+1662 GFVRKINNGTYKVS
-1676 EFFDAIENGISE
+1676 EFFDAMENGISKE
-1688 KESVSRFGF
+1688 ESVSRFGF
-1697 DINMIDLTINN
+1697 DINMIDLSINN
-1708 QWLDE
+1708 QWLEE

-1854 YLSKLENANDV
+1854 YLNKLENADDV

-1872 YSMLSLQATAYKYKR
+1872 YSMLSLQATSYKYKR

-2002 GEARKQLSTYV
+2002 GEAQKQLSTYV

-2049 WRTLFRDLPFKM
+2049 WRTLFRNLPFKM

-2157 VQICDGALNEQNR
+2157 VQICNGALNEQNR

-2376 QTSDYWLMT
+2376 QTFDYWLMT

-2393 LGGRDKDESGEDANW
+2393 LGGRNKDESGEDANW

>member
-1 MSSCVIKRNKE
+1 MSSCVIKRNSK

-34 IAAVSDLDK
+34 IATVSDLNK

-48 MTAYNDKFRSK
+48 MTTYNDKFRSR
-59 FGDWVSNAKI
+59 FGDWVSNAKRD
-69 EGLRSSLRFRT
+69 GLRSSLRFRT

-114 KIGDFISNEGLEGK
+114 KIGDFISNKGLEGK

-206 VGGKLFIN
+206 VGGRLFIN
-214 VRDAKGVSAQKQKIE
+214 VRDAKSVSSQKQKIE
-229 LDDPSEILVTD
+229 LDDPAEILVTD

-263 ELGGMFEVE
+263 ELGDMFEVE

-287 VVVTRKRPG
+287 VVVTREKAG
-296 DLRFRGVSE
+296 DLRFRNVGDA
-305 VKAGMSEKVS
+305 KAGMLSKAADVS
-315 GLAKLGTTVNIVSID
+315 KIGTPVNIVSID
-330 DIRSEV
+330 DIRNGV
-336 SDHDYAD
+336 SDPDYAN
-343 MMSKSKGWYDTDT
+343 MMSRSKGWYDTET
-356 DTITIV
+356 DTVTIV

-370 DLERTILHE
+370 DMERTILHE
-379 VVAHKGLRDLLGNR
+379 VVAHKGLRGLLGDR

-404 MDEADQRSYLDRYGD
+404 MDESDQRSYMERYGD
-419 QVIAAEEFMA
+419 HVIAAEEFMA
-429 TLAESNPN
+429 DLAETDPDTG
-437 SSLWDKIISFVRD
+437 LWDKIISFIRD
-450 ALRSM
+450 TLRSM
-455 GIDIKMNDTD
+455 GIDLKMNDTD
-465 MRTLLTRSRDR
+465 MRTLLTRSKDK
-476 LSEVDKELSKPMNQ
+476 LSEVDRELDMPMNQ
-490 INNLLAYDSG
+490 ISGLLTYDSG
-500 EPRLFFRS
+500 EPKLFFRS
-508 DDGKIHESY
+508 DDGKVHDSY

-537 VEESDVPSGTADIS
+537 VEESDIPTGATDIS

-560 NSESFIPILGISSD
+560 NKESFIPVLSISSD
-574 SNISTRGG
+574 SDISTRGG
-582 FVNYLIKKGLL
+582 FVNYLIKKGML
-593 SGERTRL
+593 SGERIRL

-623 LSRLRN
+623 LSSLRN

-649 VSNDLDLITT
+649 VSDNLDLITT

-677 GKFEELND
+677 GRFEELNNM
-685 KYDGFMELALSLMM
+685 YDGFMELALSLMM

-753 VEPSARALSDMAN
+753 VDPSARALSDMAN

-788 IDTYRNQQEIDEV
+788 IDTYRNQQEIDEI
-801 LDSVVG
+801 LDYVEG
-807 TPLWNQFAGRYYE
+807 TSLWNQFAGRYYE

-858 LASSED
+858 LTSSED
-864 AQLSLF
+864 VQLSLF
-870 GRIIRAIR
+870 GRMIRAIR
-878 NFFSTQRS
+878 NFFSSQRS

-958 SISLLRDIGEK
+958 SITLLRDIGEK

-975 ELNKNNNLLST
+975 ELSKNNNLLST

-1009 SGKGLDYE
+1009 SDKGLDYE

-1039 VNNQAADYYG
+1039 VNNQAADYY
-1049 SNKVGMVEDMDDILR
+1049 SNDKVGMVEDMDDILR

-1139 KAHNEAHTEGISN
+1139 KAYNDAHVEGVAN
-1152 INKMTRMMKERGWGI
+1152 INKMTKMMKERGWGI

-1208 IYDLKNVMGKTEK
+1208 IYDLKKVTGKTEK
-1221 QLIDLLL
+1221 QLIDILL
-1228 SDRGLKV
+1228 SDKGLKV

-1256 VFKPTIQNFDISDM
+1256 IFKPSIQNFDISAM

-1276 RYLDAINRW
+1276 RYLDTINRW

-1298 YDKIEKVN
+1298 YDKIENVN

-1330 SRYVAMDKFVRNGKV
+1330 SRYVAMDKFIKNKKV
-1345 DWKAFQSD
+1345 DWDAFQSD

-1382 EGSEALMMSEEIKAW
+1382 AGSEALMMSEEIKAW

-1469 SVSSSRIEKAEEAMA
+1469 SVSSSRIEKVEEAMA

-1543 EAIEMDMP
+1543 EDIETNMP

-1562 RNALRDAMAY
+1562 RNALRDAVTY

-1591 SQVDRMAAKLSRKK
+1591 SQVDRMAAKLSRKN
-1605 PSWTTVEVSFLRR
+1605 PSWTFIETLFLRK
-1618 KYGPDFNNKLANDI
+1618 KYGLDFSDKLANDI
-1632 AMGKTDKILVEYA
+1632 AMGKANSILIEYA

-1662 DFIRKINNGIYKVS
+1662 DFVRKINNGTYKVS
-1676 EFFDAIENGISE
+1676 EFFDAMENGISKE
-1688 KESVSRFGF
+1688 ESVSRFGF
-1697 DINMIDLTINN
+1697 DINMIDLSINN
-1708 QWLDE
+1708 QWLEE

-1937 AEWNIGNYKV
+1937 VEWNIGNYKV

-2002 GEARKQLSTYV
+2002 GEAQKQLSTYV

-2108 AKRDWE
+2108 AKRNWE

-2120 MWNMVDVKDGKI
+2120 IWNLVNVKDGKI

-2226 MMSEGRMREIH
+2226 MMSEGRMKEIH

-2252 NIKRSLVNMAVFAT
+2252 NIKRSLINMAVFAT

-2393 LGGRDKDESGEDANW
+2393 LGGRNKDESGEDANW

>member
-1 MSSCVIKRNKE
+1 MSSCVIKRNSM

-34 IAAVSDLDK
+34 IASVSDLNK

-48 MTAYNDKFRSK
+48 MTIYNDKFRSK
-59 FGDWVSNAKI
+59 FGDWTKSVPRNKEAARSISAKLNASEWGQLMSAKVLSAI
-69 EGLRSSLRFRT
+69 SDMDAPALARSLGNSYNVVAYLT
-80 SSQLFEEYPTW
+80 SGEV
-91 LSGQTTST
+91 GDVNDMAVVD
-99 GQHSTQITST
+99 TST
-109 VNTYK
+109 VQEVDLDSINEDN
-114 KIGDFISNEGLEGK
+114 IGDTI
-128 SVLDASSGLGV
+128 
-139 GTQALRDMGMDVD
+139 
-152 DVEPYP
+152 
-158 SSKRIPPTYSRYED
+158 
-172 IDKKYDYIISNAVLN
+172 
-187 VIPDDWRSDVLKSM
+187 
-201 ADKLK
+201 
-206 VGGKLFIN
+206 
-214 VRDAKGVSAQKQKIE
+214 
-229 LDDPSEILVTD
+229 
-240 SKGNIR
+240 
-246 AYQKGFTR
+246 
-254 SSLKEYVER
+254 LKE
-263 ELGGMFEVE
+263 
-272 TANPGNSGMASGMTA
+272 ASW
-287 VVVTRKRPG
+287 
-296 DLRFRGVSE
+296 
-305 VKAGMSEKVS
+305 
-315 GLAKLGTTVNIVSID
+315 D
-330 DIRSEV
+330 DIRAIRE
-336 SDHDYAD
+336 
-343 MMSKSKGWYDTDT
+343 
-356 DTITIV
+356 
-362 ADNIEDEQ
+362 N
-370 DLERTILHE
+370 
-379 VVAHKGLRDLLGNR
+379 
-393 FDDTMRKIFDS
+393 
-404 MDEADQRSYLDRYGD
+404 
-419 QVIAAEEFMA
+419 
-429 TLAESNPN
+429 
-437 SSLWDKIISFVRD
+437 
-450 ALRSM
+450 
-455 GIDIKMNDTD
+455 IDIKETARMLWKAVESAFTGQRPNIRVKGGNIDGEIIFSGNVLPLNDIEDYTPPS
-465 MRTLLTRSRDR
+465 SR
-476 LSEVDKELSKPMNQ
+476 LV
-490 INNLLAYDSG
+490 YDSG
-500 EPRLFFRS
+500 EPRLFFKS
-508 DDGKIHESY
+508 DDGKIYDSY

-526 GRVEAGFLAGS
+526 GRVEVGFLAGS

-551 FGSSSITLN
+551 FGSSFITLN
-560 NSESFIPILGISSD
+560 NSESFIPVLGISSNSD
-574 SNISTRGG
+574 VSTRGG
-582 FVNYLIKKGLL
+582 FVNYLIKKGML
-593 SGERTRL
+593 SGERIRL

-623 LSRLRN
+623 FSSLKN

-634 SSEMNV
+634 SSEMNA

-677 GKFEELND
+677 GKFEELNN

-753 VEPSARALSDMAN
+753 VDPSARALSDMAN

-788 IDTYRNQQEIDEV
+788 IDTYRNQQEIDEIM
-801 LDSVVG
+801 DSVVG

-843 LAQRFVPGMEQAVED
+843 LAHRFVPGMEQAVED
-858 LASSED
+858 LTSSED

-870 GRIIRAIR
+870 GRMVRAIR
-878 NFFSTQRS
+878 NFFSSQRS

-912 KDSDHLMYSLSDV
+912 KDSDHLMYSLSDI

-931 IKNGRSLERLYTRLQ
+931 IKNGRLLERLYTRLQ

-1049 SNKVGMVEDMDDILR
+1049 NNKVGMVEDMDDILR
-1064 MAETSMS
+1064 MTETSMS

-1101 IKKLINNI
+1101 IKKLVNNI

-1139 KAHNEAHTEGISN
+1139 KAHSDAHTEGVSN

-1256 VFKPTIQNFDISDM
+1256 IFKPTIQNFDISDM

-1298 YDKIEKVN
+1298 YDKIENVN

-1325 TRIRR
+1325 SRIRR
-1330 SRYVAMDKFVRNGKV
+1330 SRYVAMDKFVKDRKV
-1345 DWKAFQSD
+1345 DWSAFQSD

-1382 EGSEALMMSEEIKAW
+1382 AGSEALMMSEEIKAW

-1469 SVSSSRIEKAEEAMA
+1469 SVSSSRIEKVEEAMA

-1530 AEAKSVINAAASA
+1530 AEAKSVINAAAFA

-1583 EHMSARSR
+1583 EHMPARSR
-1591 SQVDRMAAKLSRKK
+1591 SQVDRMAAKLSRKN

-1652 MRKYS
+1652 MRRYS

-1662 DFIRKINNGIYKVS
+1662 GFVRKINNGTYKVS
-1676 EFFDAIENGISE
+1676 EFFDAIENGISKE
-1688 KESVSRFGF
+1688 ESVSRFGF

-1835 QDLGGIDEND
+1835 QDLGGLDEND

-2002 GEARKQLSTYV
+2002 GEAQKQLSTYV

-2215 TLWRFA
+2215 TLWRLA
-2221 GDIYN
+2221 GNVYGS
-2226 MMSEGRMREIH
+2226 MSEGRMGEAY
-2237 DVLKEYHSLNPYEQT
+2237 DVLKEEYDKLTPYEQI
-2252 NIKRSLVNMAVFAT
+2252 NIKRSIINMAVFAT
-2266 MIAIG
+2266 MMAIG

-2393 LGGRDKDESGEDANW
+2393 LGGRNKDESGEDANW

>member
-59 FGDWVSNAKI
+59 FGDWVSNAKR

-272 TANPGNSGMASGMTA
+272 TANPDNSGMASGMTA

-296 DLRFRGVSE
+296 DLRFRDVSE

-455 GIDIKMNDTD
+455 GLDIKMNDTD

-508 DDGKIHESY
+508 DDGKIHDSY
-517 ANAIKGSSG
+517 ANVIKGSSG
-526 GRVEAGFLAGS
+526 GRIEAGFLAGS

-560 NSESFIPILGISSD
+560 NSESFIPVLGISSG

-593 SGERTRL
+593 SGERIRL

-629 RFGSQ
+629 RFGSM

-649 VSNDLDLITT
+649 VNNDLDLITT

-677 GKFEELND
+677 GKFEELNN

-801 LDSVVG
+801 LDSVVD

-894 IKESALAD
+894 IKGSALAD

-912 KDSDHLMYSLSDV
+912 KDSNHLMYSLSDV

-1009 SGKGLDYE
+1009 IGKGLDYE

-1139 KAHNEAHTEGISN
+1139 KAYNDAHVEGVAN
-1152 INKMTRMMKERGWGI
+1152 INKMTKMMKEREWGI

-1469 SVSSSRIEKAEEAMA
+1469 SVSSSRIEKVEEAMA

-1543 EAIEMDMP
+1543 EAIEMDIP

-1591 SQVDRMAAKLSRKK
+1591 SQVDRMAAKLSRKN

-1632 AMGKTDKILVEYA
+1632 AMGKTDEILVEYA

-1662 DFIRKINNGIYKVS
+1662 DFISKINNGTYKVS
-1676 EFFDAIENGISE
+1676 EFFDAIENGISKE
-1688 KESVSRFGF
+1688 ESVSRFGF

-1854 YLSKLENANDV
+1854 YLSKLENADDV

-1872 YSMLSLQATAYKYKR
+1872 YSMLSLQATSYKYKR

-2002 GEARKQLSTYV
+2002 GEAQKQLSTYV

-2393 LGGRDKDESGEDANW
+2393 LGGRNKDESGEDANW

>member
-1 MSSCVIKRNKE
+1 MSSCVIKRNSK

-48 MTAYNDKFRSK
+48 MATYNDKFRSR
-59 FGDWVSNAKI
+59 FGDWVSNAKK

-296 DLRFRGVSE
+296 DLRFRDVSE

-455 GIDIKMNDTD
+455 GLDIKMNDTD

-508 DDGKIHESY
+508 DDGKIHDSY
-517 ANAIKGSSG
+517 ANVIKGSSG
-526 GRVEAGFLAGS
+526 GRIEAGFLAGS
-537 VEESDVPSGTADIS
+537 VEESYVPSGTADIS

-560 NSESFIPILGISSD
+560 NSDSFIPVLGISSNSD
-574 SNISTRGG
+574 ISTRGG

-593 SGERTRL
+593 SGERIRL

-629 RFGSQ
+629 RFGSM

-649 VSNDLDLITT
+649 VNNDLDLITT

-677 GKFEELND
+677 GKFEELNN

-744 MDKYKMRNG
+744 MDKYKIRNG
-753 VEPSARALSDMAN
+753 VDPSARALSDMAN

-788 IDTYRNQQEIDEV
+788 VDTYRNQQEIDEV

-807 TPLWNQFAGRYYE
+807 TSLWNQFAGRYYE

-870 GRIIRAIR
+870 GRMVRAIR
-878 NFFSTQRS
+878 NFFSSQRS

-912 KDSDHLMYSLSDV
+912 KDNGHLMYSLSDV

-931 IKNGRSLERLYTRLQ
+931 IRNGRSLERLYARLQ

-958 SISLLRDIGEK
+958 SITLLRDIGEK

-1009 SGKGLDYE
+1009 SDKGLDYE

-1039 VNNQAADYYG
+1039 VNNQAADYY
-1049 SNKVGMVEDMDDILR
+1049 SNDKVGMVEDMDDILR

-1089 RMFNIPERYWNG
+1089 RMFNIPERFWDG

-1129 ILGMLGQRLA
+1129 ILGMLGQRLV
-1139 KAHNEAHTEGISN
+1139 KAYSDAHVEGVAN
-1152 INKMTRMMKERGWGI
+1152 INKMTKMMKERGWGI

-1247 KPITKEVYH
+1247 KPITKAVYH

-1276 RYLDAINRW
+1276 RYLDTINRW

-1469 SVSSSRIEKAEEAMA
+1469 SVSSSRIEKVEEAMA

-1513 LRGSASLRKI
+1513 LRGSSSLRKI

-1543 EAIEMDMP
+1543 EDIEMNMP

-1572 DKGMDEIKFAK
+1572 DKGMDELKFAK

-1591 SQVDRMAAKLSRKK
+1591 SQVDRMAAKLSQKN
-1605 PSWTTVEVSFLRR
+1605 PSWTSMETTFLRK
-1618 KYGPDFNNKLANDI
+1618 KYGPDFSDKLANDI
-1632 AMGKTDKILVEYA
+1632 AMGKANSILIEYA

-1662 DFIRKINNGIYKVS
+1662 DFVRKINNGTYKVS
-1676 EFFDAIENGISE
+1676 DFFDAMESGISKE
-1688 KESVSRFGF
+1688 ESVSRFGF
-1697 DINMIDLTINN
+1697 DINMIDLSINN

-1713 ADAESSFRNPNY
+1713 ADFESSFRNPNY

-1753 NEGEEATINKDKW
+1753 KEGEEATINKDKW

-1835 QDLGGIDEND
+1835 QDLGGLDEND

-1854 YLSKLENANDV
+1854 YLSKLENADDV

-1872 YSMLSLQATAYKYKR
+1872 YSMLSLQAASYKYKR

-1937 AEWNIGNYKV
+1937 TEWNIGNYKV

-2002 GEARKQLSTYV
+2002 GEAQKQLSTYV

-2067 PLDPQV
+2067 PLGPQV

-2108 AKRDWE
+2108 AKRNWE

-2120 MWNMVDVKDGKI
+2120 IWNLVNVKDGKI

-2190 LAVQRAYKK
+2190 LAIQRAYKK

-2226 MMSEGRMREIH
+2226 MMSEGRMKEIH

-2252 NIKRSLVNMAVFAT
+2252 NIKRSLINMAVFAT

-2349 ESKLWRQLMK
+2349 ESKLWRLLMK
-2359 FSFGKQWYNI
+2359 LSFGKQWYNI

-2376 QTSDYWLMT
+2376 QTSDYRLMT

>member
-59 FGDWVSNAKI
+59 FGDWVSNAKR

-296 DLRFRGVSE
+296 DLRFRDVSE

-455 GIDIKMNDTD
+455 GLDIKMNDTD

-508 DDGKIHESY
+508 DDGKIHDSY
-517 ANAIKGSSG
+517 ANVIKGSSG
-526 GRVEAGFLAGS
+526 GRIEAGFLAGS

-560 NSESFIPILGISSD
+560 NSESFIPVLGISSG

-593 SGERTRL
+593 SGERIRL

-659 SGEKVTVS
+659 SGDKVTVS

-766 GVIALAEGATV
+766 GVIALVEGATV

-1139 KAHNEAHTEGISN
+1139 KAHNEAHIEGISN

-1208 IYDLKNVMGKTEK
+1208 IYDLKNVTGKTEK

-1256 VFKPTIQNFDISDM
+1256 IFKPTIQNFDISDM

-1276 RYLDAINRW
+1276 RYLDTINKW

-1330 SRYVAMDKFVRNGKV
+1330 SRYVAMGKFVRNGKV

-1469 SVSSSRIEKAEEAMA
+1469 SVSSSRIEKVEEAMA

-1543 EAIEMDMP
+1543 EDIEMDMP

-1572 DKGMDEIKFAK
+1572 DNGMDEIKFAK

-1591 SQVDRMAAKLSRKK
+1591 SQVERMASKLSRKN
-1605 PSWTTVEVSFLRR
+1605 PSWTTVEVAFFRK

-1632 AMGKTDKILVEYA
+1632 AMGKANSILIEYA

-1662 DFIRKINNGIYKVS
+1662 GFVRKINNGTYKVS
-1676 EFFDAIENGISE
+1676 EFFDAMENGISKE
-1688 KESVSRFGF
+1688 ESVSRFGF
-1697 DINMIDLTINN
+1697 DINMIDLSINN
-1708 QWLDE
+1708 QWLEE

-1773 NISRK
+1773 NISHK

-1854 YLSKLENANDV
+1854 YLNKLENADDV

-1872 YSMLSLQATAYKYKR
+1872 YSMLSLQATSYKYKR

-2002 GEARKQLSTYV
+2002 GEAQKQLSTYV

-2190 LAVQRAYKK
+2190 LAIQRAYKK

-2226 MMSEGRMREIH
+2226 MMSEGRMKEIH

-2252 NIKRSLVNMAVFAT
+2252 NIKRSLINMAVFAT

-2393 LGGRDKDESGEDANW
+2393 LGGRNKDESGEDANW

>member
-34 IAAVSDLDK
+34 IAAVSDLNK

-48 MTAYNDKFRSK
+48 MTIYNDKFRSK
-59 FGDWVSNAKI
+59 FGDWTRSVPRNKEAARSISARLNASEWGQLMSAKVLSAI
-69 EGLRSSLRFRT
+69 SDMDAPALARSLGDSDNVVAYLT
-80 SSQLFEEYPTW
+80 SGEV
-91 LSGQTTST
+91 GDVNDMAVVD
-99 GQHSTQITST
+99 TST
-109 VNTYK
+109 VQEVDLDSINEDN
-114 KIGDFISNEGLEGK
+114 IGDTI
-128 SVLDASSGLGV
+128 
-139 GTQALRDMGMDVD
+139 
-152 DVEPYP
+152 
-158 SSKRIPPTYSRYED
+158 
-172 IDKKYDYIISNAVLN
+172 
-187 VIPDDWRSDVLKSM
+187 
-201 ADKLK
+201 
-206 VGGKLFIN
+206 
-214 VRDAKGVSAQKQKIE
+214 
-229 LDDPSEILVTD
+229 
-240 SKGNIR
+240 
-246 AYQKGFTR
+246 
-254 SSLKEYVER
+254 LKE
-263 ELGGMFEVE
+263 
-272 TANPGNSGMASGMTA
+272 ASW
-287 VVVTRKRPG
+287 
-296 DLRFRGVSE
+296 
-305 VKAGMSEKVS
+305 
-315 GLAKLGTTVNIVSID
+315 D
-330 DIRSEV
+330 DIR
-336 SDHDYAD
+336 A
-343 MMSKSKGWYDTDT
+343 
-356 DTITIV
+356 I
-362 ADNIEDEQ
+362 
-370 DLERTILHE
+370 
-379 VVAHKGLRDLLGNR
+379 
-393 FDDTMRKIFDS
+393 RK
-404 MDEADQRSYLDRYGD
+404 
-419 QVIAAEEFMA
+419 
-429 TLAESNPN
+429 N
-437 SSLWDKIISFVRD
+437 
-450 ALRSM
+450 
-455 GIDIKMNDTD
+455 IDINETARMLWKAVESAFTGQRPNIRVKGGNIDGEIIFSGNVLPLNDIENYTPPS
-465 MRTLLTRSRDR
+465 SR
-476 LSEVDKELSKPMNQ
+476 LV
-490 INNLLAYDSG
+490 YDSG
-500 EPRLFFRS
+500 EPRLFFKS
-508 DDGKIHESY
+508 DDGKIHDSY

-537 VEESDVPSGTADIS
+537 VEEGDVPSGTADIS

-560 NSESFIPILGISSD
+560 NSESFIPVLGISSD
-574 SNISTRGG
+574 SDISTRGG
-582 FVNYLIKKGLL
+582 FVNYLIKKDLL
-593 SGERTRL
+593 SGERIRL

-629 RFGSQ
+629 RFGSM

-677 GKFEELND
+677 GKFEELNN

-801 LDSVVG
+801 LDSVVD

-1139 KAHNEAHTEGISN
+1139 KAHNEAHIEGISN

-1208 IYDLKNVMGKTEK
+1208 IYDLKNVTGKTEK

-1256 VFKPTIQNFDISDM
+1256 IFKPTIQNFDISNM

-1330 SRYVAMDKFVRNGKV
+1330 SRYVAMDKFIKNKKV
-1345 DWKAFQSD
+1345 DWDAFQSD

-1382 EGSEALMMSEEIKAW
+1382 AGSEALMMSEEIKAW

-1469 SVSSSRIEKAEEAMA
+1469 SVSSSRIEKVEEAMA

-1591 SQVDRMAAKLSRKK
+1591 SQVDRMAAKLFRKN

-1632 AMGKTDKILVEYA
+1632 AMGKADKILVEYA

-1652 MRKYS
+1652 MRRYS

-1662 DFIRKINNGIYKVS
+1662 GFVRKINNGTYKVS
-1676 EFFDAIENGISE
+1676 EFFDAIENGISKE
-1688 KESVSRFGF
+1688 ESVSRFGF
-1697 DINMIDLTINN
+1697 DINMIDLSINN
-1708 QWLDE
+1708 QWLEE

-1804 VQAGVDPKAAI
+1804 VQAGIDPKAAI

-1835 QDLGGIDEND
+1835 QDLGGLDEND

-1854 YLSKLENANDV
+1854 YLSKLENADDV

-1872 YSMLSLQATAYKYKR
+1872 YSMLSLQAASYKYKR

-1937 AEWNIGNYKV
+1937 TEWNIGNYKV

-2002 GEARKQLSTYV
+2002 GEAQKQLSTYV

-2108 AKRDWE
+2108 AKRNWE

-2120 MWNMVDVKDGKI
+2120 IWNLVNVKDGKI

-2190 LAVQRAYKK
+2190 LAIQRAYKK

-2215 TLWRFA
+2215 TLWRLA
-2221 GDIYN
+2221 GNVYGS
-2226 MMSEGRMREIH
+2226 MSEGRMGEAY
-2237 DVLKEYHSLNPYEQT
+2237 DVLKEEYDKLTPYEQI
-2252 NIKRSLVNMAVFAT
+2252 NIKRSIINMAVFAT
-2266 MIAIG
+2266 MMAIG

>member
-59 FGDWVSNAKI
+59 FGDWVSNAKR

-296 DLRFRGVSE
+296 DLRFRDVSE

-455 GIDIKMNDTD
+455 GLDIKMNDTD

-560 NSESFIPILGISSD
+560 NSESFIPVLGISSNSD
-574 SNISTRGG
+574 VSTRGG
-582 FVNYLIKKGLL
+582 FVNYLIKKGML
-593 SGERTRL
+593 SGERIRL

-623 LSRLRN
+623 FSSLKN

-634 SSEMNV
+634 SSEMNA

-677 GKFEELND
+677 GKFEELNN

-753 VEPSARALSDMAN
+753 VDPSARALSDMAN

-858 LASSED
+858 LTSSED

-870 GRIIRAIR
+870 GRMVRAIR
-878 NFFSTQRS
+878 NFFSSQRS

-912 KDSDHLMYSLSDV
+912 KDSDHLMYSLSDI

-1009 SGKGLDYE
+1009 SDKGLDYE

-1049 SNKVGMVEDMDDILR
+1049 NNKVGMVEDMDDILR

-1139 KAHNEAHTEGISN
+1139 KAYNDAHVEGVAN
-1152 INKMTRMMKERGWGI
+1152 INKMTKMMKERGWGI

-1208 IYDLKNVMGKTEK
+1208 IYDLKKVTGKTEK
-1221 QLIDLLL
+1221 QLVDMLL
-1228 SDRGLKV
+1228 SDKGLKV
-1235 KTRDDIVGYDGD
+1235 KTRDDIIGYDGD
-1247 KPITKEVYH
+1247 KPITKEVNH
-1256 VFKPTIQNFDISDM
+1256 IFKPSIQNFDISVM

-1469 SVSSSRIEKAEEAMA
+1469 SVSSSRIEKVEEAMA

-1543 EAIEMDMP
+1543 EDIEMNMP

-1562 RNALRDAMAY
+1562 RNALRDAVTY

-1591 SQVDRMAAKLSRKK
+1591 SQVDRMAAKLSRKN
-1605 PSWTTVEVSFLRR
+1605 PSWTFIETLFLRK
-1618 KYGPDFNNKLANDI
+1618 KYGPDFSDKLANDI
-1632 AMGKTDKILVEYA
+1632 AMGKANSILIEYA

-1662 DFIRKINNGIYKVS
+1662 DFVRKINNGTYKVS
-1676 EFFDAIENGISE
+1676 EFFDAMENGISKE
-1688 KESVSRFGF
+1688 ESVSRFGF
-1697 DINMIDLTINN
+1697 DINMIDLSINN
-1708 QWLDE
+1708 QWLEE

-1835 QDLGGIDEND
+1835 QDLGELDEND

-1854 YLSKLENANDV
+1854 YLSKLENADDV

-1872 YSMLSLQATAYKYKR
+1872 YSMLSLQAAAYKHKR

-1937 AEWNIGNYKV
+1937 IEWNVGSYKV

-1978 GQANFLLEGMVG
+1978 GRANFLLEGMVG

-2002 GEARKQLSTYV
+2002 GEAQKQLSTYV

-2298 NEIASQTSPFMELNA
+2298 NEIASQTSPFMELNT

>member
-59 FGDWVSNAKI
+59 FGDWVSNAKR

-296 DLRFRGVSE
+296 DLRFRDVSE

-455 GIDIKMNDTD
+455 GLDIKMNDTD

-508 DDGKIHESY
+508 DDGKIHDSY
-517 ANAIKGSSG
+517 ANVIKGSSG
-526 GRVEAGFLAGS
+526 GRIEAGFLAGS

-560 NSESFIPILGISSD
+560 NSESFIPVLGISSG

-593 SGERTRL
+593 SGERIRL

-629 RFGSQ
+629 RFGSM

-649 VSNDLDLITT
+649 VNNDLDLITT

-677 GKFEELND
+677 GKFEELNN

-801 LDSVVG
+801 LDSVVD

-1009 SGKGLDYE
+1009 SDKGLDYE

-1049 SNKVGMVEDMDDILR
+1049 NDKVGMVEDMDDILR

-1139 KAHNEAHTEGISN
+1139 KAYNDAHVEGVAN
-1152 INKMTRMMKERGWGI
+1152 INKMTKMMKERGWGI

-1208 IYDLKNVMGKTEK
+1208 IYDLKKVTGKTEK
-1221 QLIDLLL
+1221 QLIDTLL
-1228 SDRGLKV
+1228 SDKGLKV

-1256 VFKPTIQNFDISDM
+1256 IFKPSIQNFNISAM

-1382 EGSEALMMSEEIKAW
+1382 AGSEALMMSEEIKAW
-1397 DEAWAEEFG
+1397 NEAWAEEFG

-1446 SKDMWGSEEGDY
+1446 SKDMWGSDEGDY
-1458 YENLVDKITEQ
+1458 YKNLVDKITEQ
-1469 SVSSSRIEKAEEAMA
+1469 SASLSRIGAVEEAMA

-1543 EAIEMDMP
+1543 EDIEMNMP
-1551 DTVESGVTDSY
+1551 DTVESGVADSY

-1572 DKGMDEIKFAK
+1572 DKGMDELKFAK
-1583 EHMSARSR
+1583 KHMSARSR
-1591 SQVDRMAAKLSRKK
+1591 SQVDRMAAKLSRKN
-1605 PSWTTVEVSFLRR
+1605 PSWTFMETSFLRK
-1618 KYGPDFNNKLANDI
+1618 KYGSDFNNKLANDI
-1632 AMGKTDKILVEYA
+1632 AMGKADKILVEYA

-1662 DFIRKINNGIYKVS
+1662 DFVRKINNGTYKVS
-1676 EFFDAIENGISE
+1676 EFFDAMENGISKE
-1688 KESVSRFGF
+1688 ESVSRFGF
-1697 DINMIDLTINN
+1697 DINMIDLSINN
-1708 QWLDE
+1708 QWLEE

-1835 QDLGGIDEND
+1835 QDLGGLDEND
-1845 NKYRMIPKY
+1845 NTYRMIPKY
-1854 YLSKLENANDV
+1854 YLSKLENADDV

-1872 YSMLSLQATAYKYKR
+1872 YSMLSLQAASYKYKR

-1978 GQANFLLEGMVG
+1978 GQANFLLKGMVG

-2002 GEARKQLSTYV
+2002 GEAQKQLSTYV

-2027 VGEALGVFNVRNRVR
+2027 IGEALGVFNVRNRVR

-2120 MWNMVDVKDGKI
+2120 IWNLVNVKDGKI

-2226 MMSEGRMREIH
+2226 MMSEGRMKEIH

-2252 NIKRSLVNMAVFAT
+2252 NIKRSLINMAVFAT

>member
-59 FGDWVSNAKI
+59 FGDWVSNAKR

-296 DLRFRGVSE
+296 DLRFRDVSE

-455 GIDIKMNDTD
+455 GLDIKMNDTD

-508 DDGKIHESY
+508 DDGKIHDSY
-517 ANAIKGSSG
+517 ANVIKGSSG
-526 GRVEAGFLAGS
+526 GRIEAGFLAGS

-560 NSESFIPILGISSD
+560 NSESFIPVLGISSG

-593 SGERTRL
+593 SGERIRL

-629 RFGSQ
+629 RFGSM

-649 VSNDLDLITT
+649 VNNDLDLITT

-677 GKFEELND
+677 GKFEELNN

-801 LDSVVG
+801 LDSVVD

-1089 RMFNIPERYWNG
+1089 RMFNIPERYWDG
-1101 IKKLINNI
+1101 IKKLVNNI

-1139 KAHNEAHTEGISN
+1139 KAHNEAHIEGISN

-1256 VFKPTIQNFDISDM
+1256 VFKPTIQNFDISNM

-1330 SRYVAMDKFVRNGKV
+1330 SRYVAMDKFVRNGKA

-1469 SVSSSRIEKAEEAMA
+1469 SVSSSRIEKVEEAMA

-1562 RNALRDAMAY
+1562 RNALRDAMVY

-1583 EHMSARSR
+1583 GHMSARSR
-1591 SQVDRMAAKLSRKK
+1591 SQVDRMAAKLSRKN

-1632 AMGKTDKILVEYA
+1632 AMGKADKILVEYA

-1652 MRKYS
+1652 MRRYS

-1662 DFIRKINNGIYKVS
+1662 GFVRKINNGTYKVS
-1676 EFFDAIENGISE
+1676 EFFDAIENGISKE
-1688 KESVSRFGF
+1688 ESVSRFGF
-1697 DINMIDLTINN
+1697 DINMIDLSINN
-1708 QWLDE
+1708 QWLEE

-1854 YLSKLENANDV
+1854 YLSKLENADDV

-1872 YSMLSLQATAYKYKR
+1872 YSMLSLQATSYKYKR

-2002 GEARKQLSTYV
+2002 GEAQKQLSTYV

-2298 NEIASQTSPFMELNA
+2298 NEIASQASPFMELNA

>member
-59 FGDWVSNAKI
+59 FGDWVSNAKR

-296 DLRFRGVSE
+296 DLRFRDVSE

-455 GIDIKMNDTD
+455 GLDIKMNDTD
-465 MRTLLTRSRDR
+465 MRTFLTRSRDR

-508 DDGKIHESY
+508 DDGKIHDSY
-517 ANAIKGSSG
+517 ANVIKGSSG
-526 GRVEAGFLAGS
+526 GRIEAGFLAGS

-560 NSESFIPILGISSD
+560 NSESFIPVLGISSG

-593 SGERTRL
+593 SGERIRL

-629 RFGSQ
+629 RFGSM

-649 VSNDLDLITT
+649 VNNDLDLITT

-677 GKFEELND
+677 GKFEELNN

-801 LDSVVG
+801 LDSVVD

-1089 RMFNIPERYWNG
+1089 RMFNIPERYWDG
-1101 IKKLINNI
+1101 IKKLVNNI

-1139 KAHNEAHTEGISN
+1139 KAHNEAHIEGISN

-1256 VFKPTIQNFDISDM
+1256 VFKPTIQNFDISNM

-1397 DEAWAEEFG
+1397 DEAWSEEFG

-1469 SVSSSRIEKAEEAMA
+1469 SVSSSRIEKVEEAMA

-1562 RNALRDAMAY
+1562 RNALRDAMVY

-1583 EHMSARSR
+1583 GHMSARSR
-1591 SQVDRMAAKLSRKK
+1591 SQVDRMAAKLSRKN

-1632 AMGKTDKILVEYA
+1632 AMGKADKILVEYA

-1652 MRKYS
+1652 MRRYS

-1662 DFIRKINNGIYKVS
+1662 GFVRKINNGTYKVS
-1676 EFFDAIENGISE
+1676 EFFDAIENGISKE
-1688 KESVSRFGF
+1688 ESVSRFGF
-1697 DINMIDLTINN
+1697 DINMIDLSINN
-1708 QWLDE
+1708 QWLEE

-1854 YLSKLENANDV
+1854 YLSKLENADDV

-1872 YSMLSLQATAYKYKR
+1872 YSMLSLQATSYKYKR

-2002 GEARKQLSTYV
+2002 GEAQKQLSTYV